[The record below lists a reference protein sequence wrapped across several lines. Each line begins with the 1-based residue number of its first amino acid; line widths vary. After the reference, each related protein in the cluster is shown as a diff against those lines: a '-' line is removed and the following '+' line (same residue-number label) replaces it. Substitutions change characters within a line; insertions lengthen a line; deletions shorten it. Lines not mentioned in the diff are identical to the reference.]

1 MPDLTQSSF
10 TAGEVDPALW
20 GRKDQGIYSS
30 GLRRAVNMVVHEGG
44 GIYNRE
50 GFRFV
55 GRIKDE
61 EVGARLLHFRFTSG
75 DEYII
80 EAGVQYFRFWRDNA
94 AVLEG
99 SPSNIT
105 AVTKDTETTVTLSN
119 SHGIVA
125 GDQFYIQGCVG
136 IPEINERMYKAGVVD
151 GNDVVLT
158 DPSYGGVNTDGT
170 MSLSPIDSS
179 EWTGAWTSGG
189 TMDRPY
195 ELAFNPTLAHAT
207 ADKIAA
213 NTNLVADDR
222 NVGPP
227 YAEQDLPFIDYQQTG
242 DIVTMVHPAHP
253 IYELKRFGHTNWRM
267 EIKAFPDTVHT
278 STNDMGEAVMTTV
291 NSGDFFGNDST
302 NVMNYLY
309 NRDGDPSTD
318 NTSEQTGEYPSIIGF
333 FQQRRV
339 LSGRGATPDT
349 VFYSA
354 IGDYDDFVANPNVT
368 ADSAFRA
375 TLATPTLS
383 SIVAAVS
390 LREDIIFLTDDSVW
404 GVRSAGPGFTA
415 ANLFQAPQSRIPA
428 DPVRPVNF
436 DDDVLFVR
444 KGGRSLISVRFDNNS
459 GRYTPIDLSLSARQI
474 FSCGGTRAG
483 LIQTFFDRLRRVVV
497 PNGEGQLAHL
507 SVNLP
512 YNLTAWTRWV
522 TEGEFEAS
530 GVTLGDESYY
540 TVIKRTV
547 GGRTRRFIEVN
558 HPHRRDRQIEDQ
570 FFVDSGL
577 TYAGDGTVAPF
588 TFSYMSPNADPNE
601 LCPEEI
607 TVLVETTQAAP
618 PPMEEDR
625 AYDDTFPINFSPNFL
640 GGASISQFSDNS
652 PGGWYTPLRYR
663 IPEIMLDPQSYK
675 IQADFDSSITGTVR
689 GVRWAGE
696 EARHRVRIRFGWSRI
711 DDVSEGTYTDIRAL
725 DTVGVEV
732 RNRYEPTITVT
743 PASATLRRSDGEVS
757 SVTNSEVVEVE
768 FDIHVAEFANP
779 PNPGVFPIW
788 FHFPIPDGSGGT
800 HTANFAFSLI
810 SGTLDGQFN

>member
-55 GRIKDE
+55 GRIKNE

-94 AVLEG
+94 AVLAG

-105 AVTKDTETTVTLSN
+105 AVTKGADTVVTLSA
-119 SHGIVA
+119 SHGIEE
-125 GDQFYIQGCVG
+125 GDQFYIQDCVG
-136 IPEINERMYKAGVVD
+136 IPEINERMFSAKAVST
-151 GNDVVLT
+151 NDVTLG
-158 DPSYGGVNTDGT
+158 DPSYPTVAV
-170 MSLSPIDSS
+170 DSS

-189 TMDRPY
+189 TADKPY
-195 ELAFNPTLAHAT
+195 ELAFNVTPTSAQTIATKVDAGTALT
-207 ADKIAA
+207 ADD
-213 NTNLVADDR
+213 L

-227 YAEQDLPFIDYQQTG
+227 YLEEDLPFIDYQQTG
-242 DIVTMVHPAHP
+242 DIVTIVHPAHP

-267 EIKAFPDTVHT
+267 EIKSFPDTVHT
-278 STNDMGEAVMTTV
+278 STDDMGQAVMTTV
-291 NSGDFFGNDST
+291 NSGDFFGNDPT
-302 NVMNYLY
+302 NVKNYLL
-309 NRDGDPSTD
+309 NRDTDDDTD
-318 NTSEQTGEYPSIIGF
+318 NDDEQTGEYPSIIGF

-507 SVNLP
+507 SVNLA

-530 GVTLGDESYY
+530 GVTLGDESFY
-540 TVIKRTV
+540 TVIKRTI

-558 HPHRRDRQIEDQ
+558 HPHRRDRQLEDQ

-577 TYAGDGTVAPF
+577 TYAGDGVVAPF

-607 TVLVETTQAAP
+607 TVLVETTQADDGGDDTD
-618 PPMEEDR
+618 E
-625 AYDDTFPINFSPNFL
+625 AYDGEITI
-640 GGASISQFSDNS
+640 INS
-652 PGGWYTPLRYR
+652 PTFHLAGRRQFDTAGFAHETFIPLRPPR
-663 IPEIMLDPQSYK
+663 QAGDPGRSYLVE
-675 IQADFDSSITGTVR
+675 AFFDSNIQGRVSGKRWSGEERRYRLEISIFWDGIDERISAGELTGPIDTLRMTVR
-689 GVRWAGE
+689 QQYSHV
-696 EARHRVRIRFGWSRI
+696 FS
-711 DDVSEGTYTDIRAL
+711 
-725 DTVGVEV
+725 
-732 RNRYEPTITVT
+732 VT
-743 PASATLRRSDGEVS
+743 PTVVDILRSDA
-757 SVTNSEVVEVE
+757 VTNPNDPSQVRTIVS
-768 FDIHVAEFANP
+768 FDVHISAFDNP
-779 PNPGVFPIW
+779 PAGPYPIW
-788 FHFPIPDGSGGT
+788 FEMLPPEGSGGVGSEG
-800 HTANFAFSLI
+800 AVWCVIA
-810 SGTLDGQFN
+810 GTLDGQIN

>member
-94 AVLEG
+94 AVLAG

-105 AVTKDTETTVTLSN
+105 AVTKGADTVVTLSN
-119 SHGIVA
+119 SHGIEE
-125 GDQFYIQGCVG
+125 GDQFYIQDCVG
-136 IPEINERMYKAGVVD
+136 IPEINERMFAAKGVST
-151 GNDVVLT
+151 NDVTLG
-158 DPSYGGVNTDGT
+158 DPSYPTVA
-170 MSLSPIDSS
+170 IDSS

-189 TMDRPY
+189 TADKPY
-195 ELAFNPTLAHAT
+195 ELTFQNDPPAINGATNLVHAT

-540 TVIKRTV
+540 TVIKRTI

-577 TYAGDGTVAPF
+577 TYAGDGTDEPF
-588 TFSYMSPNADPNE
+588 TFSYMSPSADPNE

-607 TVLVETTQAAP
+607 TVLVETTQADDGGDGGDDT
-618 PPMEEDR
+618 DR
-625 AYDDTFPINFSPNFL
+625 AYDDDFGISVSPNFV
-640 GGASISQFSDNS
+640 GGSSASRASAA
-652 PGGWYTPLRYR
+652 WYTPRQYR
-663 IPEIMLDPQSYK
+663 IPEIMLDPESYT
-675 IQADFDSSITGTVR
+675 ILASFDRSLKDVITGFE
-689 GVRWAGE
+689 WAGE
-696 EARHRVRIRFGWSRI
+696 ERRFRFRLSFGWDRI
-711 DDVSEGTYTDIRAL
+711 DSDLL
-725 DTVGVEV
+725 DMGGSLDEVQVEV
-732 RNRYEPTITVT
+732 RHSYSGVFTVT
-743 PASATLRRSDGEVS
+743 PASATILRSDGELVNDR
-757 SVTNSEVVEVE
+757 TLTTTLQ
-768 FDIHVAEFANP
+768 FDIHISAFDDP
-779 PNPGVFPIW
+779 PDGVYPIW
-788 FHFPIPDGSGGT
+788 FYFPRPTIQGVTPT
-800 HTANFAFSLI
+800 HDYAFAFSVI
-810 SGTLDGQFN
+810 VGKLDGQFN

>member
-30 GLRRAVNMVVHEGG
+30 GLRRAVNMIVHEGG

-61 EVGARLLHFRFTSG
+61 QVGARLLHFRFTSG
-75 DEYII
+75 DEYVI
-80 EAGVQYFRFWRDNA
+80 EAGDRYFRFWRDNA
-94 AVLEG
+94 AVLAG

-105 AVTKDTETTVTLSN
+105 AVTKGTGTTVTLSN
-119 SHGIVA
+119 SHGIRE
-125 GDQFYIQGCVG
+125 GDQFYIQDCVG
-136 IPEINERMYKAGVVD
+136 IPEINERMYRAGPID
-151 GNDVVLT
+151 GSAPNVIPLV
-158 DPSYGGVNTDGT
+158 DPSYPDV
-170 MSLSPIDSS
+170 SIDSS
-179 EWTGAWTSGG
+179 EWRGAWTSGG
-189 TMDRPY
+189 TADKPY
-195 ELAFNPTLAHAT
+195 ELTFDINPTLVQT
-207 ADKIAA
+207 IADKIDAGTA
-213 NTNLVADDR
+213 LTADER
-222 NVGPP
+222 NFGPP
-227 YAEQDLPFIDYQQTG
+227 YSEQELPFIDYQQTG

-267 EIKAFPDTVHT
+267 EIKSFPDTVHT
-278 STNDMGEAVMTTV
+278 STDDMGQAVMTTV
-291 NSGDFFGNDST
+291 NSGDFFGNDPE
-302 NVMNYLY
+302 NVKNYLL
-309 NRDGDPSTD
+309 NRDTD
-318 NTSEQTGEYPSIIGF
+318 DDTNNDDEQTGEYPSIIGF

-444 KGGRSLISVRFDNNS
+444 KGGRSLISVRFDANS

-474 FSCGGTRAG
+474 FSCGGSRAG
-483 LIQTFFDRLRRVVV
+483 LVETFFDRLRRVVV
-497 PNGEGQLAHL
+497 PNDEGQLAHL
-507 SVNLP
+507 SVNLA
-512 YNLTAWTRWV
+512 YNLTAWTRW
-522 TEGEFEAS
+522 TTKGEFEPA
-530 GVTLGDESYY
+530 GVTLGDERYY
-540 TVIKRTV
+540 TIIKRTV

-577 TYAGDGTVAPF
+577 TYAGDGRVTPY
-588 TFSYMSPNADPNE
+588 TFSYMSPSADPNE

-607 TVLVETTQAAP
+607 TVLVERTQATDGGGDI
-618 PPMEEDR
+618 DR
-625 AYDDTFPINFSPNFL
+625 DFSIGFSPTFERRGLPPGRFTDIWYIPLQTGHPRADPNSLIYNFR
-640 GGASISQFSDNS
+640 GDASAYAVAAYFDNS
-652 PGGWYTPLRYR
+652 LRDDVAGF
-663 IPEIMLDPQSYK
+663 EWS
-675 IQADFDSSITGTVR
+675 
-689 GVRWAGE
+689 GE
-696 EARHRVRIRFGWSRI
+696 ERRFSLRIAFGWEDI
-711 DDVSEGTYTDIRAL
+711 DNHLLRDGGSL
-725 DTVGVEV
+725 DEVQVEV
-732 RNRYEPTITVT
+732 RTALPNVFTVT
-743 PASATLRRSDGEVS
+743 PSTATIRRSDGVISQVTGSE
-757 SVTNSEVVEVE
+757 VTNVT
-768 FDIHVAEFANP
+768 FDIQVAALDNP
-779 PNPGVFPIW
+779 DSPAAYVVW
-788 FHFPIPDGSGGT
+788 FYFPIPEVQDGGRAAT
-800 HTANFAFSLI
+800 HDNGFAFSLI
-810 SGTLDGQFN
+810 VGKFDGQIN

>member
-30 GLRRAVNMVVHEGG
+30 GLRRAVNMIVHEGG

-55 GRIKDE
+55 GRIKNE

-94 AVLEG
+94 AVLAG

-105 AVTKDTETTVTLSN
+105 AVTKGTTTKVTLSN
-119 SHGIVA
+119 GHGIEPNQ
-125 GDQFYIQGCVG
+125 QFYIQDCVG
-136 IPEINERMYKAGVVD
+136 IPEINERMYKAGLVSGNVVD
-151 GNDVVLT
+151 LT
-158 DPSYGGVNTDGT
+158 DPSYGGTDTGVT
-170 MSLSPIDSS
+170 ESLNPVDSS
-179 EWTGAWTSGG
+179 EWAGAWTSGG
-189 TMDRPY
+189 TADKPY
-195 ELAFNPTLAHAT
+195 ELTFSPTLAHAT
-207 ADKIAA
+207 ADKVAA

-227 YAEQDLPFIDYQQTG
+227 YLEQDLPFIDYQQTG

-267 EIKAFPDTVHT
+267 EIKSFPDTVHT
-278 STNDMGEAVMTTV
+278 STNDMGAAVMTTV
-291 NSGDFFGNDST
+291 NSGDFFGNDPT

-309 NRDGDPSTD
+309 NRDGDDDTN

-444 KGGRSLISVRFDNNS
+444 RGGRSLISVRFDANS

-474 FSCGGTRAG
+474 FSCGGSRAG
-483 LIQTFFDRLRRVVV
+483 LVETFFDRLRRVVV
-497 PNGEGQLAHL
+497 PNDEGQLAHL
-507 SVNLP
+507 SVNLA
-512 YNLTAWTRWV
+512 YNLTAWTRW
-522 TEGEFEAS
+522 TTKGEFEPA

-540 TVIKRTV
+540 TVIKRTI

-577 TYAGDGTVAPF
+577 TYSGDGTVAPF
-588 TFSYMSPNADPNE
+588 TFSYMSPNTDPNE
-601 LCPEEI
+601 LCPEDI
-607 TVLVETTQAAP
+607 TVLVETTQADDGGGDPAP
-618 PPMEEDR
+618 PARDLDDEITMVIRPTFHR
-625 AYDDTFPINFSPNFL
+625 AGRRYFDHASFAHETFIPHTTPTTL
-640 GGASISQFSDNS
+640 GHSGNYEVTAF
-652 PGGWYTPLRYR
+652 
-663 IPEIMLDPQSYK
+663 
-675 IQADFDSSITGTVR
+675 FDSNVR
-689 GVRWAGE
+689 GVVSGKRWSGEERLYELEISIFWAELDRRIRAGE
-696 EARHRVRIRFGWSRI
+696 LTGPIDTLRMTVRQQYSHVFF
-711 DDVSEGTYTDIRAL
+711 
-725 DTVGVEV
+725 
-732 RNRYEPTITVT
+732 VT
-743 PASATLRRSDGEVS
+743 PTVVDILRS
-757 SVTNSEVVEVE
+757 N
-768 FDIHVAEFANP
+768 AEANP
-779 PNPGVFPIW
+779 NDPSQVSTTVNFDVHISAFDNPPTAAYPIW
-788 FHFPIPDGSGGT
+788 FEILPPEGSGGVGSEG
-800 HTANFAFSLI
+800 AVWCAI
-810 SGTLDGQFN
+810 VGTLDGQIN

>member
-94 AVLEG
+94 AVLAGNPFNIEG
-99 SPSNIT
+99 
-105 AVTKDTETTVTLSN
+105 VTKGADTVVTLEAG
-119 SHGIVA
+119 HGLTEA
-125 GDQFYIQGCVG
+125 DDLETQFYIQDCVG
-136 IPEINERMYKAGVVD
+136 IPEINERMFSIKAIST
-151 GNDVVLT
+151 NDVTLG
-158 DPSYGGVNTDGT
+158 DPSYPTVAV
-170 MSLSPIDSS
+170 DSS

-195 ELAFNPTLAHAT
+195 ELTFDAPKAHIT
-207 ADKIAA
+207 ADKIQAS
-213 NTNLVADDR
+213 TQLTADDR

-227 YAEQDLPFIDYQQTG
+227 YSEDDLPFLDYQQTG
-242 DIVTMVHPAHP
+242 DIVTIVHPAHP
-253 IYELKRFGHTNWRM
+253 IYELKRFGHTSWRM
-267 EIKAFPDTVHT
+267 EIKSFPDTTHT
-278 STNDMGEAVMTTV
+278 STDDMGQAVMTTV
-291 NSGDFFGNDST
+291 NSGDFFGNDLT

-309 NRDGDPSTD
+309 NRDGEPGTD
-318 NTSEQTGEYPSIIGF
+318 NSSEQTGEYPSIIGF

-507 SVNLP
+507 SVNLA

-540 TVIKRTV
+540 TVIRRTV

-558 HPHRRDRQIEDQ
+558 HPHRRDRQLEDQ

-577 TYAGDGTVAPF
+577 TYAGDGAEGAH
-588 TFSYMSPNADPNE
+588 TFSYAPLDADPNE
-601 LCPEEI
+601 LCPEDI
-607 TVLVETTQAAP
+607 TIFFATTALDQGGDGDDGGDVEDTRSLRTRFLESDSLFKLDFVSEDGRFGLAGTQLQHYNTYVALGLPTLTAATGKQGTSGIRRFLNNFHSYIVAFSEEAATAAMADATNGAIARRDLEALATNLNRGARPIGFTEDTINAADNAGNFVLAEYTNDAGA
-618 PPMEEDR
+618 
-625 AYDDTFPINFSPNFL
+625 
-640 GGASISQFSDNS
+640 GGPVAVFRMVNP
-652 PGGWYTPLRYR
+652 PGGDTP
-663 IPEIMLDPQSYK
+663 
-675 IQADFDSSITGTVR
+675 
-689 GVRWAGE
+689 E
-696 EARHRVRIRFGWSRI
+696 EYLVTIGYAV
-711 DDVSEGTYTDIRAL
+711 YTD
-725 DTVGVEV
+725 T
-732 RNRYEPTITVT
+732 
-743 PASATLRRSDGEVS
+743 
-757 SVTNSEVVEVE
+757 
-768 FDIHVAEFANP
+768 
-779 PNPGVFPIW
+779 
-788 FHFPIPDGSGGT
+788 
-800 HTANFAFSLI
+800 
-810 SGTLDGQFN
+810 